1 MNSHQVNRI
10 LLSALIGVLSL
21 INGLS
26 AQTISLGPYETLP
39 GSRLWMEGK
48 TNINKFSCETEL
60 LTGYAYFG
68 SEDIF
73 LPVNNFQNVETN
85 TSLYFFIPTRS
96 FDCRNDRM
104 NKDMYNAL
112 KENQYPIIE
121 YELTKSE
128 LIEAPDSKG
137 VWYSVHTTGNLTLAG
152 TKKKIEM
159 DVKVRP
165 LTNNTFQITGVI
177 PISMRDFNIKPPT
190 AFFGLIKAK
199 SELSVHFDIYAEAK
213 QTAGTTNHFNYAG
226 NLLKSSNQI
235 LSQVLES
242 KCFDKLN
249 E

>member
-1 MNSHQVNRI
+1 MNSQQVNRI
-10 LLSALIGVLSL
+10 LLRALIGALSL

-60 LTGYAYFG
+60 LIGYAYFG
-68 SEDIF
+68 SEDIL

-85 TSLYFFIPTRS
+85 TSLYFFISTRS
-96 FDCRNDRM
+96 FDCGNDRM

-128 LIEAPDSKG
+128 LIEASDSEG

-152 TKKKIEM
+152 TTKK
-159 DVKVRP
+159 
-165 LTNNTFQITGVI
+165 N
-177 PISMRDFNIKPPT
+177 
-190 AFFGLIKAK
+190 
-199 SELSVHFDIYAEAK
+199 
-213 QTAGTTNHFNYAG
+213 
-226 NLLKSSNQI
+226 
-235 LSQVLES
+235 
-242 KCFDKLN
+242 
-249 E
+249 